1 MNIIQF
7 ALSIAFVLGAIY
19 ITSKIIDVFEKKVVD
34 PAPIDNENIDTP
46 QNRYEE
52 HTKSIAEELGISF
65 EDPFTDP
72 WIDHMLIRSWG
83 SRYSPNISLAYQNW
97 LSSLEDL
104 EDDET

>member
-72 WIDHMLIRSWG
+72 WVDPMLIGFWAPEG
-83 SRYSPNISLAYQNW
+83 TDISIAYQHW

-104 EDDET
+104 EDHET

>member
-19 ITSKIIDVFEKKVVD
+19 ITSKIIDAFEKKVVD
-34 PAPIDNENIDTP
+34 PAPIDEENIDIT

-65 EDPFTDP
+65 VDPFTNP
-72 WIDHMLIRSWG
+72 WIDPMVIGYWAPECST
-83 SRYSPNISLAYQNW
+83 NNFLAYQHW

-104 EDDET
+104 ENYET